1 MLPAPIVE
9 NRIEHSIHPIRE
21 RQVMLD
27 ADLAELYGVE
37 TKALNRA
44 VKRNAERFPPDFM
57 FRLTKEEAESLRRQ
71 IGASNLDEPGARGGR
86 RYLPFA
92 FTELGVSMLSSV
104 LTSSRAVQM
113 NIAIMRTFV
122 RLRRIVAGHGD
133 LERRTEDVESQQRE
147 HASIISAVVEEIE
160 DMKQAPEPPRR
171 RIGF

>member
-1 MLPAPIVE
+1 L
-9 NRIEHSIHPIRE
+9 IRD

-44 VKRNAERFPPDFM
+44 VKRNVERFPLDFM
-57 FRLTKEEAESLRRQ
+57 YQLTREEAESLRRQ
-71 IGASNLDEPGARGGR
+71 SGASKLESTEARGGR

-104 LTSSRAVQM
+104 LTSPLAVQM

-122 RLRRIVAGHGD
+122 RLRQFMAGHRD
-133 LERRTEDVESQQRE
+133 LERRMEDVESQQRE
-147 HASIISAVVEEIE
+147 HASVISAVVEEIE
-160 DMKQAPEPPRR
+160 ELKQTPEPPRR

>member
-1 MLPAPIVE
+1 
-9 NRIEHSIHPIRE
+9 
-21 RQVMLD
+21 MLD
-27 ADLAELYGVE
+27 ADPAELYGVE

-57 FRLTKEEAESLRRQ
+57 FQLSKEEAESLRRQ
-71 IGASNLDEPGARGGR
+71 IGASNTEDAEARGGR

-92 FTELGVSMLSSV
+92 FPKLGVSMLSSV

-122 RLRRIVAGHGD
+122 RLRQFMAGHRD
-133 LERRTEDVESQQRE
+133 LERRMDDVESQQRDQ
-147 HASIISAVVEEIE
+147 ASIIGTVVEEIQ
-160 DMKQAPEPPRR
+160 DLRLTPEPPRR